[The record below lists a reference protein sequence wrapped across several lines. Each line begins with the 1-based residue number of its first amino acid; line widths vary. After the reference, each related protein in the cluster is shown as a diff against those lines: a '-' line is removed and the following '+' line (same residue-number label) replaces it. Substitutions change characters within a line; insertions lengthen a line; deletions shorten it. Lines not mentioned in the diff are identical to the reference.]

1 MGNDEAVTPV
11 FPNSD
16 YCTGVC
22 GSTGVLDALVR
33 RGENGGSYGIDVSK
47 FLCIWHHLKVCSA
60 DQALSLHVGVLE
72 LLFTV
77 AS

>member
-22 GSTGVLDALVR
+22 GSTGVMEALVR
-33 RGENGGSYGIDVSK
+33 RAQDGGSYGVDVSYEP
-47 FLCIWHHLKVCSA
+47 
-60 DQALSLHVGVLE
+60 SLYDKLAKACAVVLE
-72 LLFTV
+72 LLFSMACTYRRHV
-77 AS
+77 P